1 MVSSSQTKKW
11 KGWIVGLQLANNTH
25 LQPITLF
32 LLFWQKITENSNSSA
47 ASLCSPISAS
57 LPLVMERFFQQADK
71 HYGTSGTLNHWWFT
85 KHIEINMDQLLWP
98 SDDLSLWSVSLLR
111 PPLTALRLLLMHFT
125 ESQHWHIFLLSSAQ
139 KAQQSHR
146 TEHTPKGSGG
156 HSLTGTPGMGEYFK
170 QAGWMFPVDWLF
182 WLGFGFFSHPTPT
195 FYHI

>member
-1 MVSSSQTKKW
+1 MVSSSQTNKW

-98 SDDLSLWSVSLLR
+98 SDDLSVKCLLTQA
-111 PPLTALRLLLMHFT
+111 PFDCPEIAPYALHWKPTLAHFPAVIST
-125 ESQHWHIFLLSSAQ
+125 ESTAKSQDRA
-139 KAQQSHR
+139 
-146 TEHTPKGSGG
+146 HTRRIWRSQPYRDTR
-156 HSLTGTPGMGEYFK
+156 H
-170 QAGWMFPVDWLF
+170 GWVF
-182 WLGFGFFSHPTPT
+182 
-195 FYHI
+195 